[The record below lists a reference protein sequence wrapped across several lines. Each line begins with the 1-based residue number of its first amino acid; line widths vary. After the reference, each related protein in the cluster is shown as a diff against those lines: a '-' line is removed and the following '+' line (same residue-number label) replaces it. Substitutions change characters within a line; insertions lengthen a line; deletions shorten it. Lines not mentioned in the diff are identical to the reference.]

1 MKLTVVS
8 GRSGSGKSVALRV
21 LEDLGYYCV
30 DNLPVDL
37 LTPWLTRQQNQHEQI
52 AISLDMR
59 NLPNDPEQVAQ
70 LLTVLKSTV
79 ATRIIFLDAEDGVL
93 LRRYSETRRR
103 HPLTQNQTTLAEA
116 VHAEA
121 EMLAPMREQ
130 ADLFLDTGEMTI
142 YQFSATLR
150 ERVSGSP
157 SSSMVLVFE
166 SFGFKHGI
174 PNDADFVFDVRFLPN
189 PYWHPELRGFS
200 GNDQPVIDFF
210 NSQPTVAEFIDQL
223 KAMLTKWL
231 PQLQQND
238 RSYVTVAI
246 GCTGGHHRSVF
257 IANTLAEHFRSK
269 REVQLRHRNL
279 EGNH

>member
-37 LTPWLTRQQNQHEQI
+37 LTSWLTRQQNQHQQI
-52 AISLDMR
+52 AVSLDMR
-59 NLPNDPEQVAQ
+59 NLPDDPEQVAQ
-70 LLTVLKSTV
+70 LLTLIKTIVP
-79 ATRIIFLDAEDGVL
+79 TRIIFLDADDAVL

-103 HPLTQNQTTLAEA
+103 HPLTQAHATLAEA
-116 VHAEA
+116 VDAESA
-121 EMLAPMREQ
+121 MLAPVREQ
-130 ADLFLDTGEMTI
+130 ADLFLDTGAMTI

-157 SSSMVLVFE
+157 SSSMVLIFE

-189 PYWHPELRGFS
+189 PYWHPELRGYT

-210 NSQPTVAEFIDQL
+210 NSQPTVSAFIEQL
-223 KAMLTKWL
+223 QVMLSKWL
-231 PQLQQND
+231 PQLQEND

-246 GCTGGHHRSVF
+246 GCTGGCHRSVF
-257 IANTLAEHFRSK
+257 IANTLAELFRGE

-279 EGNH
+279 EDSH